1 MSQLIDVYN
10 SINTAEKQTRNGDLP
25 EALKQY
31 KQALELLANLK
42 CQGTSSEIVHALE
55 LLRQD
60 IDSRIKELESLQ
72 ERRNPIA
79 SKNGTVRNSSV
90 SLAKTRSW
98 DNSRNMGNGLGSS
111 SDPLLISILS
121 KLQANLT
128 NSMSEQCK
136 EDPHVLKEFDSRI
149 AQQFSQF
156 RKELALY
163 EQKKSKDY
171 NARLEQ
177 AVAENKKLSNQ
188 ILKLRGRWDSLV
200 ESAKQRR
207 SRQHED

>member
-31 KQALELLANLK
+31 KHALALLANLK

-60 IDSRIKELESLQ
+60 IDSRIKELENLQ
-72 ERRNPIA
+72 ERRNPMTP
-79 SKNGTVRNSSV
+79 KNGAVRNSSV

-98 DNSRNMGNGLGSS
+98 DNSRNMGSGLGSS
-111 SDPLLISILS
+111 SDPLLISILG
-121 KLQANLT
+121 KLQSNLI
-128 NSMSEQCK
+128 NSISEQCK
-136 EDPHVLKEFDSRI
+136 EDPQVLKELDGRI

-177 AVAENKKLSNQ
+177 AIAENKKLSNQ

>member
-1 MSQLIDVYN
+1 MYNCIDG
-10 SINTAEKQTRNGDLP
+10 ADKQTRKGDLS
-25 EALKQY
+25 EALEQY
-31 KQALELLANLK
+31 RQALELLAGLK
-42 CQGTSSEIVHALE
+42 CEDTSPEIIHALE

-72 ERRNPIA
+72 ERRKPLV
-79 SKNGTVRNSSV
+79 SQDGTVANSAV

-98 DNSRNMGNGLGSS
+98 DNSRNLLNGMGPSN
-111 SDPLLISILS
+111 DPILASILS
-121 KLQANLT
+121 KLQANLV
-128 NSMSEQCK
+128 NSVCEQFK
-136 EDPHVLKEFDSRI
+136 DDPHVVKDLDNRI
-149 AQQFSQF
+149 AQQLARF
-156 RKELALY
+156 RKDLALY

-171 NARLEQ
+171 NAKLEQ
-177 AVAENKKLSNQ
+177 AMAESKKLSNQ

>member
-1 MSQLIDVYN
+1 
-10 SINTAEKQTRNGDLP
+10 
-25 EALKQY
+25 
-31 KQALELLANLK
+31 
-42 CQGTSSEIVHALE
+42 
-55 LLRQD
+55 
-60 IDSRIKELESLQ
+60 
-72 ERRNPIA
+72 
-79 SKNGTVRNSSV
+79 
-90 SLAKTRSW
+90 
-98 DNSRNMGNGLGSS
+98 
-111 SDPLLISILS
+111 
-121 KLQANLT
+121 
-128 NSMSEQCK
+128 MSEQCK
-136 EDPHVLKEFDSRI
+136 EDPQVLKELDYRI

-177 AVAENKKLSNQ
+177 AIAENKKLSNQ